1 MSSTPV
7 LALPNFDK
15 QFIVETNACYTGLG
29 AVLMQGD
36 RPIAFL
42 SKPLSATHKFL
53 SIYEKEFL
61 ALIMVVDRW
70 RSYLQR
76 QEFIIKI
83 NHQSLA
89 YLGDQHLQL
98 DLQRKAMTKL
108 MGLQFKIVYKKGKE
122 NRASDS
128 LSLSHMPT
136 VLDVQAVSKVQPL
149 WIQEVVNSYATDM

>member
-1 MSSTPV
+1 MLDWPIPSNVTELRGFLDLIGYYTKFVQHYRSKAKPLTNLLRKKQFLWDGEAHQAFKALKSAMSSTPV

-15 QFIVETNACYTGLG
+15 QFIVETDTCYTRLG

-42 SKPLSATHKFL
+42 SKPLSVTHKFL

-76 QEFIIKI
+76 QEFIIKT
-83 NHQSLA
+83 NHKSLA
-89 YLGDQHLQL
+89 YLG
-98 DLQRKAMTKL
+98 
-108 MGLQFKIVYKKGKE
+108 ISIY
-122 NRASDS
+122 S
-128 LSLSHMPT
+128 
-136 VLDVQAVSKVQPL
+136 
-149 WIQEVVNSYATDM
+149 